1 MRCNPGHRD
10 DILPVDTIADLRPTQ
25 MLREP
30 REFVMSMYG
39 KQLEWLWR
47 ILIEWSGTGD
57 WEWYPNDSVVS

>member
-39 KQLEWLWR
+39 KQLEMVMEDPDR
-47 ILIEWSGTGD
+47 MEWNRRLRMIS
-57 WEWYPNDSVVS
+57 E

>member
-1 MRCNPGHRD
+1 MRCNPGQRD

-39 KQLEWLWR
+39 KQLEMVMEDPDR
-47 ILIEWSGTGD
+47 MEWNRRLRMIS
-57 WEWYPNDSVVS
+57 E